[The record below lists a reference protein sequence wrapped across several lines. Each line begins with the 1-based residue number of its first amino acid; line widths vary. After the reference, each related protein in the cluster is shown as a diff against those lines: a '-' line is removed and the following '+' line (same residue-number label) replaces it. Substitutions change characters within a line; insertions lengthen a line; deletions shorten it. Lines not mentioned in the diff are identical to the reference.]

1 MTRKAKRG
9 EILSSVIEV
18 SDLRTY
24 FNLDDGVLKAVDGV
38 SFDVASERT
47 LGIIGESGCGKS
59 VTAQSILRIVPDPG
73 QIVAGKIRLLTDD
86 EEPVDLTALDQS
98 GEKMR
103 SIRGRQISMIFQE
116 PMTSLSPVHT
126 IGDQIME
133 AILLHR
139 TPDEREAR
147 EIALEML
154 ERVGISNPRQR
165 IDEYPHQFSGG
176 MRQRAMI
183 AMALSCRPKL
193 LIADEPTTALDVTV
207 QAQIL
212 ELMSEL
218 QVLYGMSI
226 LYITHDLG
234 VIAEIADEVA
244 VMYLGR
250 IVEQGTARQIFHS
263 PLHPYTRGLLKSI
276 PMLGRKA
283 RVRLDAIS
291 GTVPIP
297 INPPWRCGFWN
308 RCPDRK
314 PGHCDVALPAL
325 VDMGDGHRVRCFLHS
340 DEEESRPTETSTQL
354 RKTRRRRSAAAP
366 HEEPLAEGSQL

>member
-1 MTRKAKRG
+1 M
-9 EILSSVIEV
+9 SSVIEV
-18 SDLRTY
+18 NNLRTY

-38 SFDVASERT
+38 SFDVASKRT

-59 VTAQSILRIVPDPG
+59 VTAQSILRIVPNPG
-73 QIVAGKIRLLTDD
+73 QIVGGQILLQTDE

-98 GEKMR
+98 GERMR
-103 SIRGRQISMIFQE
+103 SIRGRHISMIFQE

-126 IGDQIME
+126 IGNQIME

-139 TPDEREAR
+139 TPNDREAR
-147 EIALEML
+147 EITLEML

-183 AMALSCRPKL
+183 AMALSCRPTL

-212 ELMSEL
+212 ELMREL
-218 QVLYGMSI
+218 QDLYGMSI

-250 IVEQGTARQIFHS
+250 VVEQGTTRQIFHS

-314 PGHCDVALPAL
+314 AGHCDVAVPAL

-340 DEEESRPTETSTQL
+340 EGQESRPTETSKQL
-354 RKTRRRRSAAAP
+354 RKTRRRRSAGAP